1 MIQIAVGFLLGA
13 IVGFLTALLL
23 NVHFTLRGEPG
34 KVSPVALRWV
44 RMKIFVL
51 SLWEQKFRYVV
62 VVLLCVVVGF
72 WIGSLSPTGAADA
85 PDASWADRALNRLI
99 RAIARD
105 WGR

>member
-1 MIQIAVGFLLGA
+1 MLHLAVGFLLGA

-23 NVHFTLRGEPG
+23 NVHFSLRGEPG
-34 KVSPVALRWV
+34 KPSPLTLRWV

-51 SLWEQKFRYVV
+51 SLWERKFRYVV
-62 VVLLCVVVGF
+62 VVLLCILVGL
-72 WIGSLSPTGAADA
+72 WIGSLSPTGPGDA